1 VLIAAAV
8 CNIQHFEPN
17 PIISTPGHLSFHP
30 DDDPSSPSM
39 SFQPEMTPMHPRSL
53 SASKTMQCK
62 SVPWVND
69 PRLPPHTTTCCDPS
83 PRPSPWLRPLLL
95 PQIVTARSHASC
107 LRPLRLVQALEN
119 GPKDSTDG
127 PSRVIDPHLRDT
139 TMTHRDPTPSNPPM
153 VVCTQRP
160 CHSLAYPPLL
170 SQIANLDTPMCAP
183 SFPPA
188 PPAWRL
194 MQIASPGGCI
204 PPPSTFSRAIGPL
217 SPFWATTY
225 WLPLKMLQW
234 SNKCMVKRYASPL
247 RVYDPGGP
255 MSQCIIFLWTIT
267 WSQYPNLWGQ
277 CSPSH
282 HAFDS
287 GGPANM
293 GVTLSYPFSVLVALL
308 TWASLY
314 FLYPSMVPK
323 TLLTQALRHLWTHG
337 PWAISP

>member
-1 VLIAAAV
+1 MSVATTGVRIDAFSRVSNSISPRTRLPHVLASTPTCSDTFRLDFEPNTASLTLGPLSHHLDDELSSPSTPAESFRPETTPV
-8 CNIQHFEPN
+8 SPQGFLASKPMHSDTPRLHFEPN

-39 SFQPEMTPMHPRSL
+39 SFQPKMTPMHPRSL

-83 PRPSPWLRPLLL
+83 PQPSPWLRPLLL

-139 TMTHRDPTPSNPPM
+139 TMTHREPTPSNPPM

-170 SQIANLDTPMCAP
+170 SQIANLDTPMHAP

-188 PPAWRL
+188 PLAWRL

-204 PPPSTFSRAIGPL
+204 PPPSTFSRAN
-217 SPFWATTY
+217 SP
-225 WLPLKMLQW
+225 
-234 SNKCMVKRYASPL
+234 R
-247 RVYDPGGP
+247 
-255 MSQCIIFLWTIT
+255 
-267 WSQYPNLWGQ
+267 
-277 CSPSH
+277 
-282 HAFDS
+282 
-287 GGPANM
+287 
-293 GVTLSYPFSVLVALL
+293 
-308 TWASLY
+308 
-314 FLYPSMVPK
+314 SMCP
-323 TLLTQALRHLWTHG
+323 
-337 PWAISP
+337 